1 MKRFLKSRNIFVI
14 AAGLAI
20 SGAIRMPVEQKLTAD
35 YRERRIA
42 APKVSVET
50 WNQMGQTGLAGTF
63 GGLRSVMASILSLEA
78 QDHFSNQEWYELKQD
93 YDVITSLDPYNSF
106 YWSHGGWHLAYNAA
120 SWARNRHDLKP
131 IQRET
136 MEREYLEAGDAFYR
150 EGLRHIPDAY
160 HLWGELGSL
169 WSNRFKRPDY
179 ERALEAYKMAAT
191 SGKSRIYERR
201 YVYLLAQIPG
211 REIEGYFEVRKLLE
225 QDPSHLRLPSFRA
238 ILYALWTNPSLP
250 LSEGRPKILEI
261 FRSEEEAYRNLYNYR
276 LRTEE
281 EEYFR
286 GSIDDTLRILA
297 DKLDV
302 PPDWIPFLV
311 NSRYRIPKDFRSKR
325 NVLPGSRS
333 ANPYFQGGK

>member
-1 MKRFLKSRNIFVI
+1 MTRFLKSRNVLVI

-20 SGAIRMPVEQKLTAD
+20 SGAIRMPIEQAMTED

-63 GGLRSVMASILSLEA
+63 GGLRSVMASMLSLEA
-78 QDHFSNQEWYELKQD
+78 QEHFSNQEWYELKQD
-93 YDVITSLDPYNSF
+93 YDVITSLDPYNPF

-131 IQRET
+131 IQRDT

-150 EGLRHIPDAY
+150 RGLKHLPEAH

-169 WSNRFKRPDY
+169 WSNKFKRPDF
-179 ERALEAYKMAAT
+179 ERALEAYKMAA
-191 SGKSRIYERR
+191 SFGKSPIYERR

-211 REIEGYFEVRKLLE
+211 REVEGYYEARKLLE
-225 QDPSHLRLPSFRA
+225 QDPNHLRLASFRA
-238 ILYALWTNPSLP
+238 ILFALWTNPRLP
-250 LSEGRPKILEI
+250 LSEGRPDILEI
-261 FRSEEEAYRNLYNYR
+261 FGSEEGAYRDLYNYR
-276 LRTEE
+276 LRTWEE
-281 EEYFR
+281 GYFR
-286 GSIDDTLRILA
+286 GSTDESLRILA
-297 DKLDV
+297 AKLDV
-302 PPDWIPFLV
+302 PPDWNPFLV

-325 NVLPGSRS
+325 NVLPQSRP
-333 ANPYFQGGK
+333 ANPYFQHKN